1 MLPVKL
7 HPKQDLPYVQNHSL
21 LEKCS
26 LDMAMPVSQLVS
38 PGLLLMI
45 SQGEDGG
52 NGSFVWR

>member
-1 MLPVKL
+1 MLPVC
-7 HPKQDLPYVQNHSL
+7 PKSFASGKMQPRYGHAS
-21 LEKCS
+21 ESAC
-26 LDMAMPVSQLVS
+26 QLVS